1 MSTDTPTLEDF
12 LQAAESGEES
22 GESGE
27 EEITGARYGRN
38 AESAHEAVP
47 DDAGQCRNCGRD
59 LVNDPDISNDTL
71 RVIGDNHR
79 RTPVCNHAECR
90 ADYFGGGEST
100 VKEADLVR
108 TVDRARNEVIQ

>member
-12 LQAAESGEES
+12 VERGESGEES

-27 EEITGARYGRN
+27 QEITGARYGRD
-38 AESAHEAVP
+38 ADSTHDPEP
-47 DDAGQCRNCGRD
+47 DDAGECRNCGRD

-79 RTPVCNHAECR
+79 RVPVCDDNDCR
-90 ADYFGGGEST
+90 GDFFGGGT
-100 VKEADLVR
+100 TGTKDTDLCR
-108 TVDRARNEVIQ
+108 TVDRARNEVIR